1 MPLDIFLL
9 LMYFLMK
16 KNATKKQFLYN
27 EMFPPIIEQQK
38 TLDLDANERSAYQLL
53 QLFDKNKDKSK
64 SYKCTAK
71 SHATLFPKNFIPL
84 YLEDS
89 RFLIKRCGWK
99 AIKIYTHST
108 FEQSHFK
115 RNFVLKNQ
123 CKRQKSK
130 SNICK

>member
-1 MPLDIFLL
+1 
-9 LMYFLMK
+9 
-16 KNATKKQFLYN
+16 
-27 EMFPPIIEQQK
+27 MFPPIIEQQK

-64 SYKCTAK
+64 SCRCTAK

-84 YLEDS
+84 YLEDL
-89 RFLIKRCGWK
+89 RFLIKRYGWK

-108 FEQSHFK
+108 FEQLRFK
-115 RNFVLKNQ
+115 RNLVLKNQ

-130 SNICK
+130 SNICKQQCKIVMHM